1 MQGPNVLERR
11 GGKTL
16 ETSLIAGSSYG
27 RAVADNFSAST
38 HARKKFDRPKKIDAD
53 RQFGQVEIPLRDLT
67 TLLYFSFRPTGSC
80 ERQKDEESSFVA
92 SAKQVDSRNRNLTEK
107 GFKIL
112 TLYT

>member
-27 RAVADNFSAST
+27 RPVADNFSAST

-53 RQFGQVEIPLRDLT
+53 CQFGQVERPCCTFHLDLLVLVKGKKT
-67 TLLYFSFRPTGSC
+67 RKVLLSPVQNKSIRG
-80 ERQKDEESSFVA
+80 
-92 SAKQVDSRNRNLTEK
+92 TE
-107 GFKIL
+107 I
-112 TLYT
+112 